1 MLTPEEVVITKL
13 KQVADN
19 GQIDDLRFEYWVGG
33 GQPPPY
39 YRSEQLRLFAVS
51 GVVQFEFAILRFDS
65 KLPPDG
71 ATEKWTMQSDVA
83 TFRAISSFLID
94 RHVFETRYPEETD
107 PGIGGGIS
115 HEIIASV
122 GTANIKRTYYR
133 VVPSA
138 LAPLTAMLRDRIELT
153 RKTGVRSWMHQ
164 GKPIADPFAVKK

>member
-1 MLTPEEVVITKL
+1 MLTPEEVVIAKL
-13 KQVADN
+13 KHVTDN

-83 TFRAISSFLID
+83 TFRAISSFLIE
-94 RHVFETRYPEETD
+94 RHVFETRYSEETD
-107 PGIGGGIS
+107 PGIGGGVS

-122 GTANIKRTYYR
+122 GAANIKRIYYR
-133 VVPSA
+133 VLPSA
-138 LAPLTAMLRDRIELT
+138 VAPLIGMLRDRIELT
-153 RKTGVRSWMHQ
+153 KKTGVRSWTHQ
-164 GKPIADPFAVKK
+164 GKSIVDPFSVRR